1 MQNVVYNTCGEEK
14 SLLFAEAWGWTFSE
28 LGQNIKWVEDLI
40 RNFYN
45 DDEQA
50 VLWSVISIGFLEFN
64 LLFFSH
70 NDGHSGNVMM
80 DDDDL
85 TGESLIFVDF
95 DLTQYGYRAF
105 DWIYH
110 MISASEQLF
119 FDTDGETFF
128 IPNEDI
134 DQWLQLYHK
143 NLVNRS
149 EISDDELDRLWDEF
163 TIHMPY
169 VALGEIWYLV

>member
-1 MQNVVYNTCGEEK
+1 
-14 SLLFAEAWGWTFSE
+14 
-28 LGQNIKWVEDLI
+28 
-40 RNFYN
+40 
-45 DDEQA
+45 
-50 VLWSVISIGFLEFN
+50 
-64 LLFFSH
+64 
-70 NDGHSGNVMM
+70 MM

-128 IPNEDI
+128 IPKEDI
-134 DQWLQLYHK
+134 DQWLQMVDQL
-143 NLVNRS
+143 R
-149 EISDDELDRLWDEF
+149 ISQPTTTFITLQSV
-163 TIHMPY
+163 IK
-169 VALGEIWYLV
+169 

>member
-1 MQNVVYNTCGEEK
+1 
-14 SLLFAEAWGWTFSE
+14 
-28 LGQNIKWVEDLI
+28 
-40 RNFYN
+40 
-45 DDEQA
+45 
-50 VLWSVISIGFLEFN
+50 
-64 LLFFSH
+64 
-70 NDGHSGNVMM
+70 MM

-128 IPNEDI
+128 IANEDI
-134 DQWLQLYHK
+134 DQWLQIYHK
-143 NLVNRS
+143 NLAKQS
-149 EISDDELDRLWDEF
+149 KISDDELDRLWDEF
-163 TIHMPY
+163 NIHMPY
-169 VALGEIWYLV
+169 VALGEIWYHS

>member
-1 MQNVVYNTCGEEK
+1 MI
-14 SLLFAEAWGWTFSE
+14 F
-28 LGQNIKWVEDLI
+28 LI
-40 RNFYN
+40 
-45 DDEQA
+45 
-50 VLWSVISIGFLEFN
+50 
-64 LLFFSH
+64 LFFSH

-119 FDTDGETFF
+119 FNTDGETFF
-128 IPNEDI
+128 IPNEEI
-134 DQWLQLYHK
+134 DQWLQIYQ
-143 NLVNRS
+143 NNFAGRS
-149 EISDDELDRLWDEF
+149 EISDEVLERLWDEF
-163 TIHMPY
+163 NIHMPY
-169 VALGEIWYLV
+169 VALGKSLSILCKTDYR

>member
-1 MQNVVYNTCGEEK
+1 
-14 SLLFAEAWGWTFSE
+14 
-28 LGQNIKWVEDLI
+28 
-40 RNFYN
+40 
-45 DDEQA
+45 
-50 VLWSVISIGFLEFN
+50 
-64 LLFFSH
+64 
-70 NDGHSGNVMM
+70 MM
-80 DDDDL
+80 DDNDL

-128 IPNEDI
+128 IPNEEI
-134 DQWLQLYHK
+134 DQWLQIYHF
-143 NLVNRS
+143 NLAKRS
-149 EISDDELDRLWDEF
+149 EISDEELDRLWDEF

-169 VALGEIWYLV
+169 VALGKTVAIIYEK